1 MGGYQ
6 QKGEKPLR
14 NYKNRKRYITV
25 GFRVSPEQ
33 RDELYKRIHLTGR
46 SIQDYMLQ
54 SGLSLQIVVVG
65 NERLCRRII
74 ERLEVLEP
82 KLNEIAKG
90 HSDDENVLTELR
102 TIYEITKTWE

>member
-46 SIQDYMLQ
+46 SIQDYML
-54 SGLSLQIVVVG
+54 
-65 NERLCRRII
+65 
-74 ERLEVLEP
+74 
-82 KLNEIAKG
+82 
-90 HSDDENVLTELR
+90 
-102 TIYEITKTWE
+102 